1 MLARISP
8 VAFLNADSGAA
19 LADDQIHRA
28 QLLAVAARDGEEIS
42 TQGRKF
48 SMDLSRLS

>member
-28 QLLAVAARDGEEIS
+28 QLPAVAAWDREEIS
-42 TQGRKF
+42 TQGRRF